1 MSHIFVV
8 EDNTLI
14 REGVRDYLAI
24 EGDRVTEFESTAG
37 VVEAVRTATP
47 DLLILDIMLPDGNG
61 LRLAKDIREFSDIPI
76 LFLTAKDTESDRITG
91 FEVGGDDYVVK
102 PFSPKELV
110 LRTRALLRRTASSQS
125 KRAQSTSFVCDGCTL
140 QMDDTTHKDHLNG
153 SELHLTISERRILQR
168 LTEEPGRVVSRERI
182 LGDCLDYIHDGS
194 HRTVDTHI
202 ANLRTKLENGDWIE
216 TVRGVGYRFRGTPT

>member
-1 MSHIFVV
+1 MSHIFVI

-24 EGDRVTEFESTAG
+24 AGDTVTEFGGAAG
-37 VVEAVRTATP
+37 VVEAVRTKTP

-61 LRLAKDIREFSDIPI
+61 LRLAKDIREFSDVPI

-91 FEVGGDDYVVK
+91 FELGGDDYVVK

-110 LRTRALLRRTASSQS
+110 LRTRALLRRTADGSADQP
-125 KRAQSTSFVCDGCTL
+125 RCNAFVCDGQTL
-140 QMDDTTHKDHLNG
+140 QLDDATHKDYLDET
-153 SELHLTISERRILQR
+153 ELHLTISERRILHR
-168 LTEEPGRVVSRERI
+168 LADEPGRVVTRERI

-202 ANLRTKLENGDWIE
+202 ANLRSKLGNGDWIE
-216 TVRGVGYRFRGTPT
+216 TVRGVGYRFRGTPA

>member
-1 MSHIFVV
+1 MAHIFVV

-14 REGVRDYLAI
+14 REGIRDYLAI
-24 EGDRVTEFESTAG
+24 EGDQVTEFDSVAG
-37 VVEAVRTATP
+37 VLEGIRTRSP

-61 LRLAKDIREFSDIPI
+61 LRLAKEIREFSDVPI

-110 LRTRALLRRTASSQS
+110 LRTRALLRRTAES
-125 KRAQSTSFVCDGCTL
+125 KPEQARCTTFVCDGCTL
-140 QMDDTTHKDHLNG
+140 RLDESTHKDFLDER
-153 SELHLTISERRILQR
+153 ELHLTISERRILQR
-168 LTEEPGRVVSRERI
+168 LSAEPGRVVSREHI
-182 LGDCLDYIHDGS
+182 LGDCLDYLHDGS

-202 ANLRTKLENGDWIE
+202 ANLRAKLDTGDWIE
-216 TVRGVGYRFRGTPT
+216 TVRGVGYRFRGSPA

>member
-14 REGVRDYLAI
+14 REGIRDYLAI
-24 EGDRVTEFESTAG
+24 EGDQVTEFDSVAG
-37 VVEAVRTATP
+37 VLEGVRTRSP

-61 LRLAKDIREFSDIPI
+61 LRLAKDIREFSDVPI

-110 LRTRALLRRTASSQS
+110 LRTRALLRRTAES
-125 KRAQSTSFVCDGCTL
+125 KPEHARHNAFVCDGRTL
-140 QMDDTTHKDHLNG
+140 RLDDTTHKDYLDDE
-153 SELHLTISERRILQR
+153 ELHLTISERRILRR
-168 LTEEPGRVVSRERI
+168 LSEEPGRVVSRERI

-202 ANLRTKLENGDWIE
+202 ANLRAKLDSGDWIE
-216 TVRGVGYRFRGTPT
+216 TVRGVGYRFRGAPA

>member
-1 MSHIFVV
+1 VSHIFVV

-24 EGDRVTEFESTAG
+24 AGDKVSEFDSAAG
-37 VVEAVRTATP
+37 VVEAVRTVGP
-47 DLLILDIMLPDGNG
+47 DMLILDIMLPDGNG
-61 LRLAKDIREFSDIPI
+61 LRLAKEIREFSDVPI

-110 LRTRALLRRTASSQS
+110 LRTRALLRRSADS
-125 KRAQSTSFVCDGCTL
+125 KAEHARCSVFACDGRTL
-140 QMDDTTHKDHLNG
+140 QLDDRTHKDHLDET
-153 SELHLTISERRILQR
+153 ELHLTISERRILQR
-168 LTEEPGRVVSRERI
+168 LTKEPGRVVTRERI
-182 LGDCLDYIHDGS
+182 LGDCLDQIHDGS

-202 ANLRTKLENGDWIE
+202 ANLRSKLDNENWIE
-216 TVRGVGYRFRGTPT
+216 TVRGVGYRFRGTPA